1 MTLLPNII
9 FGLILLSGIGFF
21 LKNINKLRRNIKLGK
36 SINIEEGSS
45 KQRWANMARISLG
58 QSKIVRRPI
67 SGLLH
72 IIVYVGFIVINIE
85 VLEIV
90 VDGLFGTHRVFSS
103 IGSLYGVLIGIFEV
117 FALLVF
123 VAVVVFW
130 LRRNVLRIKLFM
142 SSEMKGWPKLDGNL
156 ILYF

>member
-21 LKNINKLRRNIKLGK
+21 VKNINKLRRNIKLGK

-45 KQRWANMARISLG
+45 KQRWANMARIALG
-58 QSKIVRRPI
+58 QSKMVRRPI

-90 VDGLFGTHRVFSS
+90 IDGLFGTHRVFSS

-123 VAVVVFW
+123 VASFRVWF
-130 LRRNVLRIKLFM
+130 
-142 SSEMKGWPKLDGNL
+142 SQ
-156 ILYF
+156 